1 MPRSS
6 NDPKETTVKL
16 RLNEDM
22 RNHIEK
28 SAKKKYIT
36 MSEYI
41 RQLIRSDMRNNST
54 KDK

>member
-1 MPRSS
+1 MPRYS

-22 RNHIEK
+22 RKHIEQSSK
-28 SAKKKYIT
+28 RKTVS

-41 RQLIRSDMRNNST
+41 RQLIRNDMKN
-54 KDK
+54 K

>member
-6 NDPKETTVKL
+6 SDPKETTIKL

-22 RNHIEK
+22 RKHIEK

-41 RQLIRSDMRNNST
+41 RQLIRSDMIENNIR
-54 KDK
+54 